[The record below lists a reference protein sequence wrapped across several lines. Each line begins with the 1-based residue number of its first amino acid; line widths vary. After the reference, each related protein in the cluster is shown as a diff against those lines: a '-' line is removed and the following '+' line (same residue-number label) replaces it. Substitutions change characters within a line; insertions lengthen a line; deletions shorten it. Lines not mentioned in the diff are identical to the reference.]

1 MRLVSLL
8 ALLCALAGCSFV
20 PPKPPKCEGEFRPI
34 NIEQQGASAMTAKD
48 SLALCSKGGAYV
60 VQG

>member
-8 ALLCALAGCSFV
+8 ALVCTLAACSFS

-34 NIEQQGASAMTAKD
+34 NIQQQGASAMSEKD
-48 SLALCSKGGAYV
+48 SLALCSKGGSHV
-60 VQG
+60 VHG